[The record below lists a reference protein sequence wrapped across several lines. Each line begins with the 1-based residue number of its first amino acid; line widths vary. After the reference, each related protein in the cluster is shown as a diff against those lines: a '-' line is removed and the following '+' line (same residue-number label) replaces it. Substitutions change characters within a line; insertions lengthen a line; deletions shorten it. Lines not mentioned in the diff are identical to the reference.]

1 MTSVPPP
8 STPPGEGPPQGWYQ
22 DPQGAGLR
30 WWDGRA
36 WTEHTHGAVAAEPAS
51 AEPAEEEEEADLG
64 LTIGE
69 DDDVEGAGP
78 ARPEPT
84 RAETVTP
91 AESPT
96 PGTSAEPP
104 GAAPPAAATADR
116 STATADRPTTTIPE
130 SGTAAEGLRRHT
142 RLFVLLAILVVT
154 LIVALVVMGGDDEGG
169 GGGGAGAASEAD
181 VVFADGRAQEASR
194 TAQAAIET
202 YATDQGG
209 SYEGATPADLVAI
222 EQTLEGVDLAVDAQ
236 RDSYAVTVTSEA
248 GGNAFTISRTS
259 DAEITHGCAAPGT
272 GACPQT
278 GVWGQ

>member
-51 AEPAEEEEEADLG
+51 AEPAEEEADLG

-69 DDDVEGAGP
+69 DDDDEGAGP

-84 RAETVTP
+84 RVETVTP
-91 AESPT
+91 AESAT
-96 PGTSAEPP
+96 PATSAEPP
-104 GAAPPAAATADR
+104 GAAPPAAA
-116 STATADRPTTTIPE
+116 
-130 SGTAAEGLRRHT
+130 AEGLRRHA
-142 RLFVLLAILVVT
+142 RLLVLLAILVVT

-169 GGGGAGAASEAD
+169 GGGGEGAASEAD

-194 TAQAAIET
+194 TAQTAIET

-236 RDSYAVTVTSEA
+236 RDSYAVTVTSEV
-248 GGNAFTISRTS
+248 GDNTFTISRTS
-259 DAEITHGCAAPGT
+259 DSEITHGCAAPGT
-272 GACPQT
+272 GACPQS